1 MPSEVDQIHTWLSKL
16 PVVTKFLCFTTATVT
31 LSVIVGLSPRY
42 GFGYDYELVVK
53 NYQIWRLLT
62 SYFVGTPK
70 LNLIFELVALYRAVY
85 SMESG
90 PYLRR
95 SSDLAWQTIFAC
107 VGIFLATRPLGTGY
121 FFSALLT
128 CLCYLSAETAPIGST
143 TSFMGLI
150 TLPISYLPYCIVFI
164 ELLSR
169 GPYGGALAVA
179 GCIVGH
185 LWFWLIWKGRGKI
198 GVLAPWGQAS
208 GWFRDCGLFEGD
220 GRGGGR
226 TLNGGGLRREWRAGQ
241 EIHIGAQ
248 GAASCGTASSA
259 HVWGSGAR
267 LGSN

>member
-16 PVVTKFLCFTTATVT
+16 PVVTKLLCFTTATVT

-62 SYFVGTPK
+62 SYFVGTARSIPW
-70 LNLIFELVALYRAVY
+70 NRAHI
-85 SMESG
+85 SAA
-90 PYLRR
+90 PLTLRGR
-95 SSDLAWQTIFAC
+95 PSLPA

-198 GVLAPWGQAS
+198 GVLAPWGQAP

-248 GAASCGTASSA
+248 GAASCCGTASSA